1 MTAPAG
7 WIVTYTS
14 GNRTCVVGEK
24 KPDPHEIIREV
35 EPVFLGKTP
44 ILPADPSMSPHIEA
58 AYVAGYEHRH
68 SDKTFMPTTA
78 ARKRLALIGAAA
90 HMKRLRVEQERAPA
104 VNYTA
109 AAEHLAFSIHGVA
122 LAELSDKEQE
132 DCRRWA
138 RSTINASLEKL

>member
-1 MTAPAG
+1 MITPAG
-7 WIVTYTS
+7 WIVTYVS
-14 GNRTCVVGEK
+14 GNRTAIIGEK
-24 KPDPHEIIREV
+24 KPDGHELFRSI
-35 EPVFLGKTP
+35 EPFFTGKTP
-44 ILPADPSMSPHIEA
+44 LLPADPSMTPHIEA

-68 SDKTFMPTTA
+68 GDKTFMPTMA

-90 HMKRLRVEQERAPA
+90 HMKRLHIEQERAPA

-109 AAEHLAFSIHGVA
+109 AAEHLAFSMHGVS